1 MTVDR
6 KKYRPIKL
14 SNGSVVCRILPE
26 LGGALLSL
34 EIGGVPVLRSS
45 PDEPRDI
52 LQTAS
57 FPLVPFNNR
66 IADGRFDF
74 GGQQITLPADPA
86 APPDAHHGHGWRR
99 TWQVV
104 SNGND
109 YAELAFVHESG
120 AWPWRYRAVQRVQL
134 LGDGLELVLTVA
146 NLSDRSMPCGF
157 GFHPYF
163 AMSRDSYLAVHAPSR
178 LCPDKRGIPAVE
190 SAGLIGKHQLAD
202 LQISDDL
209 LLDDTGQVRVG
220 TNDWE
225 LTLTAIEAVGWQFYL
240 PADRAYFCLEPVSH
254 RPDSFNLPEPIETI
268 EPGSFRDWHF
278 TVRRTR

>member
-1 MTVDR
+1 MYQTILVTLDTTDADR
-6 KKYRPIKL
+6 TILEHVRPLAQENRQGRIEVFNRFFL
-14 SNGSVVCRILPE
+14 RIEVSVFAMHIRVFVVNEKIIVTIILRQI
-26 LGGALLSL
+26 AL
-34 EIGGVPVLRSS
+34 E
-45 PDEPRDI
+45 
-52 LQTAS
+52 
-57 FPLVPFNNR
+57 
-66 IADGRFDF
+66 
-74 GGQQITLPADPA
+74 
-86 APPDAHHGHGWRR
+86 
-99 TWQVV
+99 
-104 SNGND
+104 
-109 YAELAFVHESG
+109 
-120 AWPWRYRAVQRVQL
+120 L

-190 SAGLIGKHQLAD
+190 STGLIGKHQLAD

-209 LLDDTGQVRVG
+209 LLDETGQVLVG